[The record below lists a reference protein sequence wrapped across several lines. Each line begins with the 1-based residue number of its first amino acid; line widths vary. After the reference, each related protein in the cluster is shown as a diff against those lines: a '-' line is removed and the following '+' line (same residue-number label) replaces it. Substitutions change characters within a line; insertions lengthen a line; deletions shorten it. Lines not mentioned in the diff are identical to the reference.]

1 MKKILYLFIPVF
13 FFVSCSIR
21 GLAYKNNKK
30 TKAEYLKFYK
40 VGQNLSENLG
50 IKFKGTYVG
59 YAGNGPE
66 LLYRIIKFNKDGTLQ
81 ESLPLNKRPTNSTL
95 PYVLPSSVT
104 EYFTIKDKQ
113 VITESLLIGE
123 VMGAPYDF
131 KNVYETAIIK
141 NDSIIFISNGRRNQ
155 IFVYDSTLTF
165 NHTSLYNPY
174 TDKDN
179 K

>member
-1 MKKILYLFIPVF
+1 
-13 FFVSCSIR
+13 
-21 GLAYKNNKK
+21 
-30 TKAEYLKFYK
+30 
-40 VGQNLSENLG
+40 
-50 IKFKGTYVG
+50 
-59 YAGNGPE
+59 
-66 LLYRIIKFNKDGTLQ
+66 
-81 ESLPLNKRPTNSTL
+81 
-95 PYVLPSSVT
+95 VT

-123 VMGAPYDF
+123 VMGAPYEF